1 MLLSGPDRLTTEAVH
16 EDPLVLR
23 RALVGY
29 VRAVAEAV
37 DVSVEG
43 TSCEVADTVTAY
55 VALSRRS
62 PRYPGRD
69 LMLLWN
75 YRQGWTLSVETR
87 PAEPPLVV
95 ARLGGDV
102 VPEPALVGRFVAEVV
117 SASHKGA
124 WTTPPSR
131 AAADRGGL
139 AARLERRVRPVVRRS

>member
-1 MLLSGPDRLTTEAVH
+1 M
-16 EDPLVLR
+16 LR

-37 DVSVEG
+37 GVSVEG

-75 YRQGWTLSVETR
+75 SRTGWTLSVETA

-95 ARLGGDV
+95 SLLGGDV
-102 VPEPALVGRFVAEVV
+102 VPEPALVARFVAEVV
-117 SASHKGA
+117 SAPDNGA

-131 AAADRGGL
+131 AATDRGAL